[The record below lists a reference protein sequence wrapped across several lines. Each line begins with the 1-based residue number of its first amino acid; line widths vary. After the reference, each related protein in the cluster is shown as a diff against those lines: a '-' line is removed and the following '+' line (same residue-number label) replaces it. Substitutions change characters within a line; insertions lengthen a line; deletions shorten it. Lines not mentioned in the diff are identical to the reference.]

1 MLDKLYAH
9 IDGDKIEKKQTLY
22 THLLKTGLE
31 AKKIGKKVDMGNITF
46 LTGLLHDIGKASL
59 DFQDKITKNSNKK
72 VDHSSLGGLFVVKI
86 YKSVFDEIWDSK
98 DQSILDLKSVLE
110 KDKLT
115 ILDLSDYIN
124 ILIYTIMSHHGQYDM
139 VRKNEDM
146 AYVLT
151 SLDRLK
157 KIEKSPY
164 RFGESLQESLDIDD
178 FYKEVEKFYESKGI
192 YIKDIFCKGFLEY
205 LEIIKKLKNSAKEYS
220 KNKEYE
226 ALCLYK
232 SLLIRLLVSILK
244 SADIKDTIN
253 AYENII
259 VDEDLESLRQ
269 VEKRFEEN
277 INKKYASFGEPEGK
291 LNVLRREISEDILKR
306 SKEDG
311 LGIYKLDLPTGAG
324 KTLLS
329 LRYGINQMNY
339 QGKDRFFYVTS
350 FLSVLEQNA
359 SEMREIL
366 NDDDFILEHH
376 SNVVDDKDEIE
387 NDDRDDELDVV
398 KKKFL
403 LDDWTSPVVLT
414 TMVQFYNSI
423 FKGKSAN
430 LTRFKSLINSVI
442 ILDEWQSIPTEF
454 LYMTNLALN
463 FMKIVMKTTLVL
475 STATQPTNAS
485 ISLDHKLFYGNLDGE
500 NEDIIENKNYDF
512 SAFERVKLKIYG
524 DINKMY
530 GIEDIRDLVLEN
542 LDKSNLIILN
552 TKKLVRKLYDLL
564 ENNYE
569 VKDLYYLTTNLTA
582 SDRLKK
588 IGEIKKR
595 LLEGDKICV
604 VSTQLIEA
612 GVDVDFDLVIR
623 SLSGMDSVV
632 QAMGRCNREGHRQS
646 AFTYLINL
654 DKNEEKT
661 SMLKG
666 VDERKTAC
674 KAALNKSTDNLDIK
688 KLTEEYFEKLYSNL
702 KDDQYSDILKLLAEN
717 KKISGNFRKLN
728 KVKKELDDEAG
739 YLFDK
744 ERGIFFDLFQSFKV
758 AYRDFDLIE
767 DNNRSAIVN
776 YKDTEKDLN
785 RLMDL
790 ANNLKG
796 PDYLKSLKE
805 LKKIVKKLSRHTVSI
820 NKKDLNDCDNILD
833 GYIYILPNSYY
844 NEKFGVSFN
853 EFGLSMH

>member
-1 MLDKLYAH
+1 MLDKLFAH
-9 IDGDKIEKKQTLY
+9 IDRDKIEKKQSLY

-31 AKKIGKKVDMGNITF
+31 AKKIGEKVDMGNISF
-46 LTGLLHDIGKASL
+46 LTGFLHDIGKASL

-86 YKSVFDEIWDSK
+86 YKSVFDEILDSK

-110 KDKLT
+110 KDRLKV
-115 ILDLSDYIN
+115 LDLSDYIN
-124 ILIYTIMSHHGQYDM
+124 ILVYTIMSHHGQYDM

-151 SLDRLK
+151 SLDRIK
-157 KIEKSPY
+157 KIEKSHY

-192 YIKDIFCKGFLEY
+192 YIKDIFCQGFLEY

-226 ALCLYK
+226 ALCFYK
-232 SLLIRLLVSILK
+232 SLLTRLLVSILK

-259 VDEDLESLRQ
+259 VDEDLENLRQ

-291 LNVLRREISEDILKR
+291 LNVLRSEISEDILKR
-306 SKEDG
+306 SKEDR

-339 QGKDRFFYVTS
+339 QDKDRFFYVTS

-366 NDDDFILEHH
+366 NNDNFVLEHH

-403 LDDWTSPVVLT
+403 LDDWTSPVILT
-414 TMVQFYNSI
+414 TMVQFYNSL
-423 FKGKSAN
+423 FKGRSAN
-430 LTRFKSLINSVI
+430 ITRFKSLINSVI

-485 ISLDHKLFYGNLDGE
+485 VSLDHKLFYGNLDGE
-500 NEDIIENKNYDF
+500 NDDIIENKNYDF

-564 ENNYE
+564 KNNYE
-569 VKDLYYLTTNLTA
+569 DKDLYYLTTNLTA

-612 GVDVDFDLVIR
+612 GVDVDFDIVIR

-666 VDERKTAC
+666 VNERKTAC
-674 KAALNKSTDNLDIK
+674 KSALNKSTDDLDIK
-688 KLTEEYFEKLYSNL
+688 KLTEEYFEKLYANL
-702 KDDQYSDILKLLAEN
+702 KGDQYSDVLKLLAEN
-717 KKISGNFRKLN
+717 KEVAGDFKKLN
-728 KVKKELDDEAG
+728 KVKKELEEVAG
-739 YLFDK
+739 YLYDEEK
-744 ERGIFFDLFQSFKV
+744 QIYFDLFQSFKE
-758 AYRDFDLIE
+758 AYKEFELIE
-767 DNNRSAIVN
+767 DSNRSAIVD
-776 YKDTEKDLN
+776 YEDTRKDLN
-785 RLMDL
+785 KVRDL
-790 ANNLKG
+790 SSKLYGDDYLNNLR
-796 PDYLKSLKE
+796 E
-805 LKKIVKKLSRHTVSI
+805 LKKIVKKLSRHTVAL
-820 NKKDLNDCDNILD
+820 NKKDLDSCENILD
-833 GYIYILPNSYY
+833 GKIYILPNFYY
-844 NEKFGVSFN
+844 SEKFGVSFN
-853 EFGLSMH
+853 EFGLLSH

>member
-1 MLDKLYAH
+1 M
-9 IDGDKIEKKQTLY
+9 
-22 THLLKTGLE
+22 
-31 AKKIGKKVDMGNITF
+31 
-46 LTGLLHDIGKASL
+46 
-59 DFQDKITKNSNKK
+59 
-72 VDHSSLGGLFVVKI
+72 
-86 YKSVFDEIWDSK
+86 
-98 DQSILDLKSVLE
+98 
-110 KDKLT
+110 
-115 ILDLSDYIN
+115 
-124 ILIYTIMSHHGQYDM
+124 
-139 VRKNEDM
+139 
-146 AYVLT
+146 
-151 SLDRLK
+151 
-157 KIEKSPY
+157 
-164 RFGESLQESLDIDD
+164 
-178 FYKEVEKFYESKGI
+178 
-192 YIKDIFCKGFLEY
+192 
-205 LEIIKKLKNSAKEYS
+205 
-220 KNKEYE
+220 
-226 ALCLYK
+226 
-232 SLLIRLLVSILK
+232 VSILK

-259 VDEDLESLRQ
+259 VDEDLENLRQ

-291 LNVLRREISEDILKR
+291 LNVLRSEISEDILKR

-359 SEMREIL
+359 SEMRKIL

-403 LDDWTSPVVLT
+403 IDDWTSPVVLT

-430 LTRFKSLINSVI
+430 LTRFKSFINSVI

-485 ISLDHKLFYGNLDGE
+485 VSLDHKLFYGNVDGE
-500 NEDIIENKNYDF
+500 NEDIIDNKNYDF

-542 LDKSNLIILN
+542 LDNSNLIILN

-569 VKDLYYLTTNLTA
+569 DKDLYYLTTNLTA

-588 IGEIKKR
+588 IKEIKKR
-595 LLEGDKICV
+595 LLKGDKICV

-666 VDERKTAC
+666 VDERKAAC
-674 KAALNKSTDNLDIK
+674 KAALNKSTDDLDIK
-688 KLTEEYFEKLYSNL
+688 KLTEEYFEKLYANL
-702 KDDQYSDILKLLAEN
+702 KGDQYSDVLKLLAEN
-717 KKISGNFRKLN
+717 KNFR
-728 KVKKELDDEAG
+728 
-739 YLFDK
+739 
-744 ERGIFFDLFQSFKV
+744 
-758 AYRDFDLIE
+758 
-767 DNNRSAIVN
+767 
-776 YKDTEKDLN
+776 
-785 RLMDL
+785 
-790 ANNLKG
+790 
-796 PDYLKSLKE
+796 
-805 LKKIVKKLSRHTVSI
+805 
-820 NKKDLNDCDNILD
+820 
-833 GYIYILPNSYY
+833 
-844 NEKFGVSFN
+844 
-853 EFGLSMH
+853 

>member
-9 IDGDKIEKKQTLY
+9 IDRDKIEKKQTLY

-31 AKKIGKKVDMGNITF
+31 AKKIGEKVYMGNISF

-59 DFQDKITKNSNKK
+59 DFQDKIIKNSNKK

-86 YKSVFDEIWDSK
+86 YKSVFDEILVSK

-205 LEIIKKLKNSAKEYS
+205 LEIIKKIKDSAKEYS

-226 ALCLYK
+226 ALCFYK

-259 VDEDLESLRQ
+259 VDEDLENLRQ

-277 INKKYASFGEPEGK
+277 INKKYASFGESEGK
-291 LNVLRREISEDILKR
+291 LNVLRNEISDDILKR

-339 QGKDRFFYVTS
+339 RGKDRFFYVTS

-359 SEMREIL
+359 SEMRKIL

-403 LDDWTSPVVLT
+403 LDDWTSPVILT

-485 ISLDHKLFYGNLDGE
+485 VSLDHKLFYGNLDGE

-569 VKDLYYLTTNLTA
+569 DKDLYYLTTNLTA

-666 VDERKTAC
+666 VDERKAAC
-674 KAALNKSTDNLDIK
+674 KAALNTSRGDLDIK
-688 KLTEEYFEKLYSNL
+688 KLTEEYFEKLYTNL
-702 KDDQYSDILKLLAEN
+702 KGDQYSDVLKLLAEN
-717 KKISGNFRKLN
+717 KRVAGDFQKLN
-728 KVKKELDDEAG
+728 KVKKDLKEVAG
-739 YLFDK
+739 YLYDEK
-744 ERGIFFDLFQSFKV
+744 RKIYFDLFQSFKE
-758 AYRDFDLIE
+758 AYKEFELIE
-767 DNNRSAIVN
+767 DNNRSTIVN

-796 PDYLKSLKE
+796 PNYIKNLRE
-805 LKKIVKKLSRHTVSI
+805 IKKIVKKLSRHTVNL
-820 NKKDLNDCDNILD
+820 NKKDLGSCGNILD
-833 GYIYILPNSYY
+833 GKIYILPNTYY
-844 NEKFGVSFN
+844 NEKFGASFD
-853 EFGLSMH
+853 EFGLIMN